1 MHSKLGE
8 PNLVELIGM
17 FAEAPIGFCCF
28 DRNLQF
34 TLINNCLGVVT
45 LSDLET
51 LRSATCFMR
60 RQPPHTIH

>member
-1 MHSKLGE
+1 
-8 PNLVELIGM
+8 
-17 FAEAPIGFCCF
+17 
-28 DRNLQF
+28 
-34 TLINNCLGVVT
+34 LGVVT